1 MSSKVLII
9 SNANEIVRVIPERIV
24 YVESDGN
31 YSTMVLHD
39 KTEYVFTMNLAHC
52 QQMMEELMKTEY
64 LKIII
69 GEEVVMA
76 K

>member
-1 MSSKVLII
+1 ML
-9 SNANEIVRVIPERIV
+9 
-24 YVESDGN
+24 N
-31 YSTMVLHD
+31 YSVAELR
-39 KTEYVFTMNLAHC
+39 FTMNLAHC